1 MVDKFTIDN
10 YQIIK
15 HGEILFRPGITLITG
30 SSNNGKSS
38 IFKAYKQLIYNLSG
52 NTYINQYADKCKLT
66 LENTDYKITYNKS
79 KSKSNYTIT
88 TKDGTLSFDK
98 LGVNQ
103 VPEIKNLVNIDK
115 SLHYNFWE
123 QLEKPFLINKTN
135 REQFLLLQ
143 ESPISSN
150 LLNIQD
156 NIKADIKSLKDDLLI
171 KQGSLNIVNEN
182 ILKEEKILSNSDD
195 INNLVNNVA
204 ELINLYN
211 KMTKITNSL
220 TTLSNID
227 IELEKI
233 NTIVDITFDSTV
245 EESYN
250 KYSNLKEKI
259 SKLVSLNKSVKE
271 IDNEYNNTNVELDN
285 LLKIINTKFKV
296 CPICG
301 QEIHNI

>member
-79 KSKSNYTIT
+79 KSKSNYTIV
-88 TKDGTLSFDK
+88 TKEGTLSFDK

-103 VPEIKNLVNIDK
+103 IPEIKNLVNIDK
-115 SLHYNFWE
+115 NLHYNFWE

-182 ILKEEKILSNSDD
+182 ILKEEKILSNSEG

-211 KMTKITNSL
+211 KMTKITNNI
-220 TTLSNID
+220 TTLNNID

-250 KYSNLKEKI
+250 KYFNLKEKI
-259 SKLVSLNKSVKE
+259 SKLVGLNKSITE
-271 IDNEYNNTNVELDN
+271 LTNEYNNTNVELDN

>member
-1 MVDKFTIDN
+1 MTDKFTIDN

-38 IFKAYKQLIYNLSG
+38 IFKAYKQIIYNLSG

-66 LENTDYKITYNKS
+66 LENEDYKITYNKTKT
-79 KSKSNYTIT
+79 KSSYDIT
-88 TKDGTLSFDK
+88 TKEGTLSFDK

-103 VPEIKNLVNIDK
+103 IPEIKDLVNIDK
-115 SLHYNFWE
+115 NLHYNFWE

-156 NIKADIKSLKDDLLI
+156 NIKADIKSLKEDLLI
-171 KQGSLNIVNEN
+171 KQGSLNVINEN
-182 ILKEEKILSNSDD
+182 ILEEEKVLVNSDD
-195 INNLVNNVA
+195 INNLVDNVSI
-204 ELINLYN
+204 LIETYN
-211 KMTKITNSL
+211 KL
-220 TTLSNID
+220 TTFKNNIIKLTSID
-227 IELEKI
+227 SELEKI
-233 NTIVDITFDSTV
+233 NNIVDITFDSTV

-250 KYSNLKEKI
+250 LFADIKEKI
-259 SKLVSLNKSVKE
+259 SRLLTFSKSINELN
-271 IDNEYNNTNVELDN
+271 IDYNNTNTELEKIN
-285 LLKIINTKFKV
+285 NIINTKFKV
-296 CPICG
+296 CPVCG
-301 QEIHNI
+301 QEIHNN